1 MPGLP
6 DPGLP
11 QMLLSIHREG
21 GHQPAAGTSQ
31 AGQPQTPDR
40 GEGLMP
46 AEVTRAVSRRSWVK
60 CEQGHQNDIQ
70 ERLGP
75 DQLGQTTGPSGMPSL
90 PGCLEDLFLPQA
102 WVS

>member
-11 QMLLSIHREG
+11 QMLLSVHREG
-21 GHQPAAGTSQ
+21 GHQPAAGSSQ

-46 AEVTRAVSRRSWVK
+46 AEVMPARQDQSCV
-60 CEQGHQNDIQ
+60 Q
-70 ERLGP
+70 EIM
-75 DQLGQTTGPSGMPSL
+75 D
-90 PGCLEDLFLPQA
+90 
-102 WVS
+102 